1 MVNTLIAVDIDVL
14 VVAVLLLIFVF
25 NIEFNDI
32 VFVYELN
39 AFIVN
44 EFADSNAVD
53 IAAVLSVPIMQY
65 HQ

>member
-1 MVNTLIAVDIDVL
+1 MYVEVL
-14 VVAVLLLIFVF
+14 VVAVSLLIFVS

-32 VFVYELN
+32 VFVNELN

-65 HQ
+65 HP

>member
-1 MVNTLIAVDIDVL
+1 MVNILNAADIDVL
-14 VVAVLLLIFVF
+14 VVAVSLLIFVF

-53 IAAVLSVPIMQY
+53 IGAILSVPYIQY
-65 HQ
+65 NQ

>member
-1 MVNTLIAVDIDVL
+1 MVNILIAVDIDVL
-14 VVAVLLLIFVF
+14 VFAVLLLIFVF

-53 IAAVLSVPIMQY
+53 IAAFLSVPNIQY

>member
-1 MVNTLIAVDIDVL
+1 MVNKLIAADIDVL
-14 VVAVLLLIFVF
+14 VVAVWLLIFVF

-53 IAAVLSVPIMQY
+53 IGAILSVPMMQY

>member
-1 MVNTLIAVDIDVL
+1 MSIAVDIDVI
-14 VVAVLLLIFVF
+14 VFAVSLLIFVF
-25 NIEFNDI
+25 NIAFNDI
-32 VFVYELN
+32 VFVCEPN

-65 HQ
+65 HP

>member
-1 MVNTLIAVDIDVL
+1 MVNILIAVDIDVL
-14 VVAVLLLIFVF
+14 VVAVSLLIFVF

-32 VFVYELN
+32 VFVYEPN

-53 IAAVLSVPIMQY
+53 IAAFLSVPNIQY

>member
-1 MVNTLIAVDIDVL
+1 MVNKLKAADIDVL
-14 VVAVLLLIFVF
+14 VVAVWLLIFVF

>member
-1 MVNTLIAVDIDVL
+1 MYIEVS
-14 VVAVLLLIFVF
+14 VVAVSLLIFVF

>member
-1 MVNTLIAVDIDVL
+1 MVNILIAVDIDVL
-14 VVAVLLLIFVF
+14 VVAVSLLIFVF
-25 NIEFNDI
+25 NIAFNDI

-53 IAAVLSVPIMQY
+53 IAAVLSVPNIQY

>member
-1 MVNTLIAVDIDVL
+1 MVNKLIAADIDVL
-14 VVAVLLLIFVF
+14 VVAVWLLIFVF

-39 AFIVN
+39 AFIVK

>member
-1 MVNTLIAVDIDVL
+1 MYVEVL
-14 VVAVLLLIFVF
+14 VVAVSLLIFVF

-53 IAAVLSVPIMQY
+53 IAAFLSVPNIQY
-65 HQ
+65 YQ

>member
-1 MVNTLIAVDIDVL
+1 MSNKLCYNKIFSIN
-14 VVAVLLLIFVF
+14 VA
-25 NIEFNDI
+25 FNDI
-32 VFVYELN
+32 VFMYELN

-65 HQ
+65 HP

>member
-1 MVNTLIAVDIDVL
+1 MYIEVS
-14 VVAVLLLIFVF
+14 VVAVSLLIFVF
-25 NIEFNDI
+25 NIELNDI

-53 IAAVLSVPIMQY
+53 IAAVLSVPNIQ
-65 HQ
+65 

>member
-1 MVNTLIAVDIDVL
+1 MVNILIAVDIDVL
-14 VVAVLLLIFVF
+14 VFAVLLLIFVF

-39 AFIVN
+39 AFIVK

-53 IAAVLSVPIMQY
+53 IAAFLSVPNIQY

>member
-1 MVNTLIAVDIDVL
+1 MVNILIAVDLEVL
-14 VVAVLLLIFVF
+14 VVAVSLLIFVS

-53 IAAVLSVPIMQY
+53 IAAVLSVPIIQY